1 MISLG
6 GVVVDPGALWEGR
19 GAVRVGG
26 TCMVCKA
33 LGSPWTLAAGN
44 TQEPNTSGSKPVVL

>member
-1 MISLG
+1 MILLG
-6 GVVVDPGALWEGR
+6 GVVVDPGALWEGHGVVR
-19 GAVRVGG
+19 GGG

-44 TQEPNTSGSKPVVL
+44 TQEPNTSGSKPVML